1 MKETQDVKYLKPET
15 LDEAVDLLEHYPQG
29 ELLAGGTDLLVEY
42 KKGRC
47 FPEQIVDI
55 SSIPELKGITLEKD
69 NVRIG
74 SMTTFTELVACE
86 LIKVKLKALAEAA
99 ASVGSPQIRNKGTIG
114 GNIVSASPAADTVTP
129 LIALGANVTLTGP
142 GGSRELAL
150 CDFLLGAARVNIHPG
165 EILTSVTFR
174 LPTEDFISTFVK
186 LGRRNAMAISRVN
199 LAFFVQ
205 MDGLTFKDARIAAGA
220 VSPNPCRLKAVE
232 DCLLGHTVSKDVLTE
247 AVNILAASVC
257 DRIGDRPSAPYK
269 KVAVK
274 GIAWEGFE
282 KLFQQ
287 YF

>member
-1 MKETQDVKYLKPET
+1 MKGTQEVKYLKPET
-15 LDEAVDLLEHYPQG
+15 LDEAIDLLGHYPQA
-29 ELLAGGTDLLVEY
+29 ELLAGGTDLLVAY

-55 SSIPELKGITLEKD
+55 SSIPELKGISLEGEK
-69 NVRIG
+69 VRIG

-86 LIKVKLKALAEAA
+86 LINEKIKALAEAA
-99 ASVGSPQIRNKGTIG
+99 ASVGSPQIRNRGTIG

-129 LIALGANVTLTGP
+129 LIALDAGVTLTGP

-150 CDFLLGAARVNIHPG
+150 CDFLLGAGRVNIYPG

-174 LPTEDFISTFVK
+174 LPADFINTFVK
-186 LGRRNAMAISRVN
+186 LGRRNAMTISRIN
-199 LAFFVQ
+199 LALFVQ
-205 MDGLTFKDARIAAGA
+205 LDNLTFRDARIAAGA

-232 DCLLGHTVSKDVLTE
+232 ECLIGRTVSKEVLTE
-247 AVNILAASVC
+247 AVNVLAASVC
-257 DRIGDRPSAPYK
+257 DKIGDRPSAPYK

-282 KLFQQ
+282 KLFHQ